1 MKSSTHNISFDVTIS
16 KNGELFKVVI
26 SKGDIVNEM
35 PARSLDEAKQVALA
49 SAGGFAQFI
58 LGQKL

>member
-1 MKSSTHNISFDVTIS
+1 MKSSTQNISFDVTIS

-49 SAGGFAQFI
+49 SAGGVAQFI